1 MPISLPRLPFPYPA
15 FILKTAGIYQTVQT
29 RDMAGGLSLYDITAN
44 SSPIFFFLTFSVS
57 FSVSGTGTFIFSRNT
72 FSTSATASTNWA
84 GESFRIVSISSA
96 GSLRKFSISSAVNVF
111 NHFINLYLVHR
122 GDNQTY

>member
-1 MPISLPRLPFPYPA
+1 MPISRPRLPFPYPA

-29 RDMAGGLSLYDITAN
+29 SDMAGGLSLYDITAN
-44 SSPIFFFLTFSVS
+44 SSPIFFFLTLS
-57 FSVSGTGTFIFSRNT
+57 
-72 FSTSATASTNWA
+72 
-84 GESFRIVSISSA
+84 
-96 GSLRKFSISSAVNVF
+96 VF